1 MDSENS
7 IGELTHWRSA
17 STRVTRPRYSG
28 STPKTRSI
36 QNPFYHRQH
45 PIQPPRTTTISIFL
59 NFQRKPFSKQLRSPV
74 VKKNQTLVRLRVIS
88 TFRAIRSRRVSTVAK
103 LSRSDPPHKKL
114 TSIQEQFI
122 VPWMF
127 QLDQLNLSPTPDM
140 IRDCANGILKSINAT
155 SRVDLGLQFYQ
166 THPSKTL

>member
-7 IGELTHWRSA
+7 IGELTHWRFA

-28 STPKTRSI
+28 STPKTHFTI
-36 QNPFYHRQH
+36 VNY

-59 NFQRKPFSKQLRSPV
+59 NFQRKAFSKQLRSPV
-74 VKKNQTLVRLRVIS
+74 VKKNQILVRLRVIS

-122 VPWMF
+122 VQWMF

-140 IRDCANGILKSINAT
+140 IRDCANGILKSNNAT